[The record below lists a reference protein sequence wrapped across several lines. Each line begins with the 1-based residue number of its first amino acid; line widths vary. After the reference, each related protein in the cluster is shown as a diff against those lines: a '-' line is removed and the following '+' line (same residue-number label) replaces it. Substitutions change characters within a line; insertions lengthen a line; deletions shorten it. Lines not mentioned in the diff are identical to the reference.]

1 MNTFIQ
7 NFSLAGKPLLA
18 VVLTLIFVAGCTST
32 PVIPP
37 GAADVRARLT
47 QLQADRNLGGLV
59 PVAIRE
65 AEAAVALAEQSVGDD
80 TALGTHR
87 VLMANRKVDIA
98 EARATTRYAEN
109 QRGKLS
115 EQRASARLDAR
126 TREADQARI
135 DAEHSRLDA
144 ERSQANAEQ
153 ARRTS
158 AATRVA
164 AAGAAADSEREA
176 AKLRRQI
183 EELKARETDRGLV
196 LTLGDVLFDT
206 NKSEL
211 KAGAT
216 SNLSKL
222 VAFLNDYP
230 ERTVEIEGHT
240 DNTGDAAYN
249 QALSQRRADAVRNW
263 LMQQGI
269 NSERLTASGKG
280 MIVPIE
286 DNSSAIGRQMNRR
299 VEVIIA
305 SVQ

>member
-164 AAGAAADSEREA
+164 AAGAAADSERE
-176 AKLRRQI
+176 
-183 EELKARETDRGLV
+183 
-196 LTLGDVLFDT
+196 
-206 NKSEL
+206 
-211 KAGAT
+211 
-216 SNLSKL
+216 
-222 VAFLNDYP
+222 
-230 ERTVEIEGHT
+230 
-240 DNTGDAAYN
+240 
-249 QALSQRRADAVRNW
+249 
-263 LMQQGI
+263 
-269 NSERLTASGKG
+269 
-280 MIVPIE
+280 
-286 DNSSAIGRQMNRR
+286 
-299 VEVIIA
+299 
-305 SVQ
+305 

>member
-1 MNTFIQ
+1 
-7 NFSLAGKPLLA
+7 
-18 VVLTLIFVAGCTST
+18 
-32 PVIPP
+32 
-37 GAADVRARLT
+37 RT
-47 QLQADRNLGGLV
+47 Q
-59 PVAIRE
+59 P
-65 AEAAVALAEQSVGDD
+65 
-80 TALGTHR
+80 
-87 VLMANRKVDIA
+87 
-98 EARATTRYAEN
+98 
-109 QRGKLS
+109 
-115 EQRASARLDAR
+115 
-126 TREADQARI
+126 
-135 DAEHSRLDA
+135 
-144 ERSQANAEQ
+144 NAEQ
-153 ARRTS
+153 ARRSS

-164 AAGAAADSEREA
+164 AAGAVADSEREA